1 MSDAAL
7 YVEYVDDEGSEVES
21 VDEEHDSPGKDD
33 EGRPLTESGEGGHS
47 ANNEDI
53 RSGRNKT

>member
-1 MSDAAL
+1 MAGLSDAAL

-47 ANNEDI
+47 GEMTLDQ
-53 RSGRNKT
+53 